1 MSHDAGAAAPERE
14 RADARRNRERILC
27 AAARLIDE
35 RGMCFSM
42 DDVAHEAGVGKG
54 TLYRRFGDRAA
65 LLRALISEPEQA
77 FQDALIRGEAPLG
90 PGAPPEVRLHAFG
103 EGLLTFLNERAIYLQ
118 AGELMGGSKR
128 YGHPVY
134 AFYRTHVSL
143 LLKQACG
150 GDAAPTTSTWST
162 PCSARCQRRAV
173 PLPARP
179 ARDVGRRDHRRLA
192 RPLRRRP
199 RRRAGFRLALAL
211 RRAAAERQRRPRHRG
226 RAAGAGRDREAQAV
240 VGVGGDVDRHR
251 APQVRGTARANLVA
265 LPR

>member
-1 MSHDAGAAAPERE
+1 MSPDAGGVAPERE
-14 RADARRNRERILC
+14 RADARRNREAILC

-65 LLRALISEPEQA
+65 LLRALVSEPEQE

-103 EGLLTFLNERAIYLQ
+103 EGLLRFLDERAIYLQ

-143 LLKQACG
+143 LLRQACG
-150 GDAAPTTSTWST
+150 GDDAANHEYLVDALLGPL
-162 PCSARCQRRAV
+162 SAEPFLYQRDLRGMSVEEITAGWHGLCDAV
-173 PLPARP
+173 LDGAR
-179 ARDVGRRDHRRLA
+179 R
-192 RPLRRRP
+192 
-199 RRRAGFRLALAL
+199 
-211 RRAAAERQRRPRHRG
+211 
-226 RAAGAGRDREAQAV
+226 
-240 VGVGGDVDRHR
+240 
-251 APQVRGTARANLVA
+251 
-265 LPR
+265 

>member
-1 MSHDAGAAAPERE
+1 MSTGAAPSAERE

-27 AAARLIDE
+27 AAARLIDD

-65 LLRALISEPEQA
+65 LLRALVSEPEQA
-77 FQDALIRGEAPLG
+77 FQDSLIRGEAPLG

-103 EGLLTFLNERAIYLQ
+103 DGLLRFLDERAIYLQ
-118 AGELMGGSKR
+118 AGELMGGTKR

-150 GDAAPTTSTWST
+150 TDGTSHQYLVDALLGPLAAEPFLY
-162 PCSARCQRRAV
+162 QR
-173 PLPARP
+173 
-179 ARDVGRRDHRRLA
+179 D
-192 RPLRRRP
+192 LRGMSVDEI
-199 RRRAGFRLALAL
+199 RAGWHTLCDAVLAG
-211 RRAAAERQRRPRHRG
+211 AAA
-226 RAAGAGRDREAQAV
+226 AAS
-240 VGVGGDVDRHR
+240 
-251 APQVRGTARANLVA
+251 
-265 LPR
+265 

>member
-1 MSHDAGAAAPERE
+1 MSHDAGVAAPERE

-65 LLRALISEPEQA
+65 LLRALVSEPEQA

-103 EGLLTFLNERAIYLQ
+103 EGLLQFLNDRAIYLQ

-150 GDAAPTTSTWST
+150 GDAAINHEYLVDALLGPL
-162 PCSARCQRRAV
+162 SAEPFLYQRDLRGMSVDEITAGWHGLCDAV
-173 PLPARP
+173 L
-179 ARDVGRRDHRRLA
+179 DG
-192 RPLRRRP
+192 
-199 RRRAGFRLALAL
+199 
-211 RRAAAERQRRPRHRG
+211 
-226 RAAGAGRDREAQAV
+226 
-240 VGVGGDVDRHR
+240 
-251 APQVRGTARANLVA
+251 ARAS
-265 LPR
+265 